1 MTMETKIIQSGGVE
15 VACMAIPVLTSSE
28 TLAGIVEALPLGCR
42 YAALT
47 LMPRN
52 GFSVQ
57 MDSDALSRMVR
68 VAADMSAAVV

>member
-15 VACMAIPVLTSSE
+15 VACMAIPVLTSSK
-28 TLAGIVEALPLGCR
+28 TLAGIVEALPNGCR
-42 YAALT
+42 YVALT

-57 MDSDALSRMVR
+57 MDSDSL
-68 VAADMSAAVV
+68 